1 MSYFKF
7 QKRPSKTTERQK
19 LVHKLDDAF
28 SEYIRLRDADS
39 EGMVTCITCG
49 DKWHWR
55 DVHCGHYILRG
66 NMSTRW
72 ELKNSNGQCRMCN
85 STQDGKE
92 KEHGEAI
99 DRRYGPG
106 TAEKLERM
114 GREERHFAEHELQ
127 GMIDELRKEIKAVK
141 REKGFI

>member
-1 MSYFKF
+1 MTYFKF
-7 QKRPSKTTERQK
+7 PKRASKTTERQK

-39 EGMVTCITCG
+39 DGIVTCITCE
-49 DKWHWR
+49 DKHHWAEV
-55 DVHCGHYILRG
+55 DCGHFVPRI
-66 NMSTRW
+66 NMATRW
-72 ELKNSNGQCRMCN
+72 ELKNCNGQCRLCN
-85 STQDGKE
+85 STTDGKYH
-92 KEHGEAI
+92 EHADAI
-99 DRRYGPG
+99 DRKYGPG
-106 TAEKLERM
+106 TADKLVKQ